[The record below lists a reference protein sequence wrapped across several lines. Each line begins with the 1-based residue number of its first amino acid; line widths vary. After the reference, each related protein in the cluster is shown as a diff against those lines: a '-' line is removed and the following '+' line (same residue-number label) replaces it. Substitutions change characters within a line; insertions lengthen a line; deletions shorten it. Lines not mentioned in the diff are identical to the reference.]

1 MKKSRVPK
9 YVVVVLVLLIAAAG
23 VYYYVGPGS
32 GETEEEYLTVDVT
45 RGTVR
50 RTVSSTGTLQAV
62 ITVQVG
68 SQVSGRIQ
76 ELYADFNSVVK
87 KGQTLA
93 VIDPAN
99 FEAQLE
105 RAKASLATAEATV
118 KSADANLINR
128 QAELLSSKAN
138 VQASQVTLE
147 EAERQL
153 KRSQELSKDRVISEQ
168 ELENAQAVAD
178 QAVAR
183 LSQAKAQV
191 SQVKASIRSAEA
203 QRDQSAANVKQARAE
218 LKMARVNLHYTNI
231 TSPIDGVVIE
241 RNVDIGQTVAASF
254 QAPILF
260 LIAND
265 LSKMQV
271 IAQIDEADIGA
282 ISERADVDF
291 TVDAFPRQSFS
302 GRISEIRLSSKLPNT
317 SSTNTPATG
326 GGATNVVVYNV
337 IIDVDNPQLKLR
349 PAMTANVTFT
359 VARVEDTLKIANAA
373 LRYRPADKDREEIEK
388 MLPPLS
394 TSASTDQSGQSLR
407 PVSAS
412 ADEPSSSIRK
422 RRKGREP
429 GGRFSEQRGSGRR
442 LGRQGGPPA
451 RFSADRA
458 PESLRPMI
466 RTSTIEQYG
475 IQAGPKIHFP
485 VAEQSPSRGAILWVL
500 KNDGAEPRRVRLGI
514 TDGRETAILTGD
526 LEEGENVITWKL
538 DEEVSSQRAASPFS
552 GAFGPR
558 RNRGGSRGAA
568 ARGSGGGRRGGG
580 R

>member
-1 MKKSRVPK
+1 MKNNRTRKFVA
-9 YVVVVLVLLIAAAG
+9 VGVVLLVFVAG
-23 VYYYVGPGS
+23 GYYYLGTAS
-32 GETEEEYLTVDVT
+32 KDEEQYLTVDVT
-45 RGTVR
+45 RGSVR

-68 SQVSGRIQ
+68 SQVSGRVK
-76 ELYADFNSVVK
+76 ELSADFNSVVK

-105 RAKASLATAEATV
+105 RAKAQLATAQATV
-118 KSADANLINR
+118 KSSEANLINR
-128 QAELLSSKAN
+128 QAELTSSQAN
-138 VQASQVTLE
+138 VEASQITVE
-147 EAERQL
+147 EAQRQL
-153 KRSQELSKDRVISEQ
+153 RRSQELSKEKVISEQ
-168 ELENAQAVAD
+168 ELEIAQANAA
-178 QAVAR
+178 QTRAR
-183 LSQAKAQV
+183 LRQAKAQV
-191 SQVKASIRSAEA
+191 SQVEASIRSARA
-203 QRDQSAANVKQARAE
+203 QQDQSAANVKQARAE
-218 LKMARVNLHYTNI
+218 LKMANVNLRYTNI

-282 ISERADVDF
+282 ISEQADVDF
-291 TVDAFPRQSFS
+291 TVDAFSRQSFS
-302 GRISEIRLSSKLPNT
+302 GKISEIRLSSKLPTT
-317 SSTNTPATG
+317 SSSGAAAGTG

-337 IIDVDNPQLKLR
+337 MIDVDNPQLKLR

-359 VARVEDTLKIANAA
+359 VARFEDTLKIANAA
-373 LRYRPADKDREEIEK
+373 LRYQPANQDPEEIEK

-394 TSASTDQSGQSLR
+394 ASTSTDR
-407 PVSAS
+407 PPDSMRAQG
-412 ADEPSSSIRK
+412 RG
-422 RRKGREP
+422 RRPQGAPGP
-429 GGRFSEQRGSGRR
+429 GGQDGDRRRGKSPLDSSGAAGTQAG
-442 LGRQGGPPA
+442 LGA
-451 RFSADRA
+451 I
-458 PESLRPMI
+458 I

-485 VAEQSPSRGAILWVL
+485 AAERSRSRRGILWVL
-500 KNDGAEPRRVRLGI
+500 KDEKPEPRRVRLGI
-514 TDGRETAILTGD
+514 SDGRETVILEGN
-526 LEEGENVITWKL
+526 LEEGEQVITWKL
-538 DEEVSSQRAASPFS
+538 DEEVGSQQAASPFS

-558 RNRGGSRGAA
+558 RNRGGNRSASRGAGG
-568 ARGSGGGRRGGG
+568 ARGTGGARRGGG

>member
-1 MKKSRVPK
+1 MKNNRTRKFVA
-9 YVVVVLVLLIAAAG
+9 VGVVLLVFVAG
-23 VYYYVGPGS
+23 GYYYLGTAS
-32 GETEEEYLTVDVT
+32 KDEEHYLTVDVT
-45 RGTVR
+45 RGSVR

-68 SQVSGRIQ
+68 SQVSGRVK
-76 ELYADFNSVVK
+76 ELSADFNSVVK

-105 RAKASLATAEATV
+105 RAKAQLATAQATV
-118 KSADANLINR
+118 KSSEANLINR
-128 QAELLSSKAN
+128 QAELTSSQAN
-138 VQASQVTLE
+138 VEASQITVE
-147 EAERQL
+147 EAQRQL
-153 KRSQELSKDRVISEQ
+153 RRSQELSKEKVISEQ
-168 ELENAQAVAD
+168 ELEIAQANAD
-178 QAVAR
+178 HTRAR

-191 SQVKASIRSAEA
+191 SQVEASIRSARA
-203 QRDQSAANVKQARAE
+203 QQDLSAANVKQARAE
-218 LKMARVNLHYTNI
+218 LKMANVNLRYTNI

-282 ISERADVDF
+282 ISEQADVDF
-291 TVDAFPRQSFS
+291 TVDAFSRQSFS
-302 GRISEIRLSSKLPNT
+302 GKISEIRLSSKLPTT
-317 SSTNTPATG
+317 SSSGAAAGTG

-337 IIDVDNPQLKLR
+337 MIDVDNPQLKLR

-359 VARVEDTLKIANAA
+359 VARFEDTLKIANAA
-373 LRYRPADKDREEIEK
+373 LRYQPANQDPEEIEK

-394 TSASTDQSGQSLR
+394 ASASTDRPLDSSGAAGTQ
-407 PVSAS
+407 A
-412 ADEPSSSIRK
+412 
-422 RRKGREP
+422 G
-429 GGRFSEQRGSGRR
+429 
-442 LGRQGGPPA
+442 LGA
-451 RFSADRA
+451 I
-458 PESLRPMI
+458 I

-485 VAEQSPSRGAILWVL
+485 AAERSRSRRGILWVL
-500 KNDGAEPRRVRLGI
+500 KDDKPEPRRVRLGI
-514 TDGRETAILTGD
+514 SDGRETVILEGN
-526 LEEGENVITWKL
+526 LEEGEQVITWKL
-538 DEEVSSQRAASPFS
+538 DEEVGSQQAASPFS

-558 RNRGGSRGAA
+558 RNRSGNRSASRGAGG
-568 ARGSGGGRRGGG
+568 ARGTGGARRGGG